1 MLNSDRR
8 GMKSMPLPHWMVRLI
23 IRLFPKRFSIA
34 RLSKIPL
41 FGNLIDL
48 AFFDK
53 DQIMFIPKVVDL
65 DASFGEPESVPLP
78 FSVAEHFV
86 NIAEHHWIMNFCIC
100 RVSNGCRDYPQG
112 LGCLFLGEASQRIDP
127 SLGRRVTREE
137 ALDHLRR
144 CREAGLVHLVG
155 RNKLDSL
162 WLGVK
167 PADRLL
173 TICNCCP
180 CCCLW
185 KMIPDL
191 SVKIRRKVVRM
202 PGVEVK
208 VDLGKCRGC
217 GACLAVCFV
226 NAISLEGGKVLISS
240 ECRGCGRCA
249 ESCPN
254 GAISVTIADSDY
266 LREAISQISSAV
278 EL

>member
-1 MLNSDRR
+1 MI
-8 GMKSMPLPHWMVRLI
+8 SMPLPHWAIRLI
-23 IRLFPKRFSIA
+23 MRLFPKRFHIA
-34 RLSKIPL
+34 RLSKIPV
-41 FGNLIDL
+41 FGHLIDL

-53 DQIMFIPKVVDL
+53 DQIMFVPKTIDL
-65 DASFGEPESVPLP
+65 DARFEEPESMPLP
-78 FSVAEHFV
+78 YALAEHFV
-86 NIAEHHWIMNFCIC
+86 NAAEHHWVMDFCIC
-100 RVSNGCRDYPQG
+100 RVSSGCKDYPRE
-112 LGCLFLGEASQRIDP
+112 LGCLFLGEASQGIDP
-127 SLGRRVTREE
+127 SLGHKVTREE
-137 ALDHLRR
+137 ALEHLRR

-155 RNKLDSL
+155 RNKLDSI

-191 SVKIRRKVVRM
+191 SARIRRKISKM

-208 VDLGKCRGC
+208 VDGGKCIGC
-217 GACLAVCFV
+217 GTCAGVCFV
-226 NAISLEGGKVLISS
+226 NAIELANGKAMIGS

-254 GAISVTIADSDY
+254 RAISVAITGSGY
-266 LREAISQISSAV
+266 LRAAISQISSAV
-278 EL
+278 EV

>member
-1 MLNSDRR
+1 
-8 GMKSMPLPHWMVRLI
+8 MKSMPLPHWMVRLI

-34 RLSKIPL
+34 RLSKIPV
-41 FGNLIDL
+41 FGSLIDL

-53 DQIMFIPKVVDL
+53 DRIMFIPRVVDL
-65 DASFGEPESVPLP
+65 DANFAEPESIPLP
-78 FSVAEHFV
+78 YAVAEHFV
-86 NIAEHHWIMNFCIC
+86 KIADHHWVMNFCIC
-100 RVSNGCRDYPQG
+100 RVSNGCREYPRE

-137 ALDHLRR
+137 ALEHLRR

-191 SVKIRRKVVRM
+191 SVKIRRKVARM

-208 VDLGKCRGC
+208 VDREKCRGC
-217 GACLAVCFV
+217 GACTGVCFV
-226 NAISLEGGKVLISS
+226 NAISLEGGKALISS